1 MLSLIQKEPK
11 TSTNFCILC
20 AVREELTYI
29 CRVCLTKVYPLF
41 SDREE
46 FILCSC
52 RQGSLSS
59 VFRQGRLAL
68 RANFWFILCSF
79 RQGRLALRAN
89 FWFILCS
96 FRQGRLA
103 LRANFLVYPLFFQ
116 AGKILALR
124 VKKQVYPLLIREVFV
139 LFVWYRRN
147 LQNGQKE
154 C

>member
-1 MLSLIQKEPK
+1 MKV
-11 TSTNFCILC
+11 ILC
-20 AVREELTYI
+20 SGREDLALRAKI
-29 CRVCLTKVYPLF
+29 GYPLF

-52 RQGSLSS
+52 RQGRLSS

-96 FRQGRLA
+96 
-103 LRANFLVYPLFFQ
+103 VQ
-116 AGKILALR
+116 AGKI
-124 VKKQVYPLLIREVFV
+124 
-139 LFVWYRRN
+139 
-147 LQNGQKE
+147 
-154 C
+154 